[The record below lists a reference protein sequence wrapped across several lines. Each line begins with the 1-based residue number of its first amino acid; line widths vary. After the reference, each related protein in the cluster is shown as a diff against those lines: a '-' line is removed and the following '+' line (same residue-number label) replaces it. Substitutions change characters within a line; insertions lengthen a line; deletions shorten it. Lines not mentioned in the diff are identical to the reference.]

1 MADRFAFFLGRLMMV
16 VQALRQ
22 LADQIVTFQIAAPA
36 LGDSLDP
43 ILGTHDIAADGAARI
58 AIAILVAGHENG
70 VFQMARLEDAVYG
83 QGQGFI
89 GFLAQAQL
97 LHGAHWIAVG
107 DGFVDSPQDSL
118 HERRPFRISLED
130 AQGPSQGSA
139 DILTSCQ
146 GGNHG
151 TQRGRR

>member
-89 GFLAQAQL
+89 CFLVQ
-97 LHGAHWIAVG
+97 
-107 DGFVDSPQDSL
+107 S
-118 HERRPFRISLED
+118 
-130 AQGPSQGSA
+130 
-139 DILTSCQ
+139 
-146 GGNHG
+146 
-151 TQRGRR
+151 